1 MEMRLRPAWNITG
14 QTRKKNT
21 VSGYQFVLG
30 RFAQEFEAR
39 FIDSIDSEETFLFL
53 ALLTGGKK
61 QSTRYSRCAHLRAF
75 FNHILD
81 RYQFT
86 FANPCDSLI
95 IKRVFRPP
103 RMGIRTVLDRESV
116 DEIIYT
122 SMKMRDRLILELQAR
137 AGMRIGE
144 VLKLTPNDIDAV
156 RVRIRNP
163 KSGREQETV
172 FITRRISERLRNY
185 IRDRNIGPG
194 DRIFPMSYNGARLVV
209 KRAGRSRGL
218 NLTPHDLRRHAAT
231 FASRSGVPLEVVSKI
246 ILRHRN
252 LSTTQRYLGKV
263 SEAEAASWIDR
274 IYE

>member
-1 MEMRLRPAWNITG
+1 MEMRLWPAWNITG
-14 QTRKKNT
+14 QTWKKNT

-30 RFAQEFEAR
+30 RFAQQFGAR
-39 FIDSIDSEETFLFL
+39 SIDSINSEETFSFL

-81 RYQFT
+81 RYQLT

-95 IKRVFRPP
+95 IKRVFRPLP
-103 RMGIRTVLDRESV
+103 IGIRTVVDRETI

-122 SMKMRDRLILELQAR
+122 SRRTRDRLILELQAR
-137 AGMRIGE
+137 ARMRIGE
-144 VLKLTPNDIDAV
+144 VLKLTPKDIDGV
-156 RVRIRNP
+156 RVRITNP

-172 FITRRISERLRNY
+172 FITRRISERIRNY
-185 IRDRNIGPG
+185 IRDQNIGP
-194 DRIFPMSYNGARLVV
+194 DERIFPMSYNGARLAV
-209 KRAGRSRGL
+209 KRAERPRGL

-252 LSTTQRYLGKV
+252 LATTQRYLGRV